1 LSARGA
7 ILGDVADFEERIY
20 TLGVEALAE
29 QERHVSEVRGRAS
42 AILAA
47 GAVVPSLLAHAVF
60 RDNHPHGV
68 VEVFAAYL
76 GIAGAIGVLACT
88 VNLLRPRRLGFSVKA
103 GETYRELFKNDILDQ
118 PGIDLTLADA
128 FDERR
133 AENASVVDTLTR
145 WFAGSL
151 AALVIETLGLA
162 LAAALAS

>member
-1 LSARGA
+1 MAE
-7 ILGDVADFEERIY
+7 FEDRIY
-20 TLGVEALAE
+20 SLGVEALAE
-29 QERHVSEVRGRAS
+29 QERQVSEVRGRAS

-60 RDNHPHGV
+60 RGNHPHGAL
-68 VEVFAAYL
+68 ETLTAYL
-76 GIAGAIGVLACT
+76 GVAGGIGVLVCT

-103 GETYRELFKNDILDQ
+103 GETYRELFKNGILEQ
-118 PGIDLTLADA
+118 PGIDLALADA
-128 FDERR
+128 FDDRR
-133 AENASVVDTLTR
+133 TENTAVVDMLTR